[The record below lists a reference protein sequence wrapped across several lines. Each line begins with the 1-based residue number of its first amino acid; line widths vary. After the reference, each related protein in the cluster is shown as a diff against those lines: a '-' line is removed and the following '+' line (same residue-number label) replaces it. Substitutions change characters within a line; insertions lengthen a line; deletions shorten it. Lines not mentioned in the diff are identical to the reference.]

1 MTRTTTA
8 IRVVSAIW
16 LVVVLLGLILW
27 VPYVVDR
34 VTESSPFTDSVVQ
47 MMFLL
52 LASAIPA
59 AFGLAYASHRRRVE
73 ETEDWIAD
81 LR

>member
-59 AFGLAYASHRRRVE
+59 AFGLAYASHRRKVE

>member
-1 MTRTTTA
+1 
-8 IRVVSAIW
+8 
-16 LVVVLLGLILW
+16 
-27 VPYVVDR
+27 
-34 VTESSPFTDSVVQ
+34 

-59 AFGLAYASHRRRVE
+59 AFGLAYASHRRKVE